1 MEPGT
6 VLVTRTVQPHEIDLF
21 LFSAITWNPHR
32 IHYDRDYA
40 RIEGYP
46 DILVAGPH
54 QAALMAQMLS
64 DYARS
69 RGGSVE
75 SMAVRHRSPAYCSQV
90 LELAAVVTRAAVDGA
105 GVRVEADVTI
115 HASGSLA
122 VTGTAGMLLPV
133 A

>member
-6 VLVTRTVQPHEIDLF
+6 VLVTRMVQPHEIDLF
-21 LFSAITWNPHR
+21 LFSAVTWNPHR

-40 RIEGYP
+40 RTEGYP

-54 QAALMAQMLS
+54 QAALLAQMLS

-69 RGGSVE
+69 CGGSVE

-90 LELAAVVTRAAVDGA
+90 LELSAVVTRSAVDDA
-105 GVRVEADVTI
+105 RLRVEADLTI
-115 HASGSLA
+115 HAAGSLA
-122 VTGTAGMLLPV
+122 VTGTTEVLLPLG
-133 A
+133 